1 MKPTDYFKAAGVAL
15 AVLVLTVAASFPM
28 VFVYA
33 TFVEPG
39 HPQSFYNEAAK
50 WIAPWSSHILGPILF
65 VAFNYWLAR
74 RSPQRNAIAFATA
87 TILFYIVID
96 FGMMLAF
103 VPPSALLN
111 STVALSLVG
120 KVIGALLGAWLGSRR
135 RAG

>member
-1 MKPTDYFKAAGVAL
+1 MKPTDYFKAAGVAV

-28 VFVYA
+28 VFAYA

-65 VAFNYWLAR
+65 FAFNYWLASR
-74 RSPQRNAIAFATA
+74 RPQRNAIAFATA

-96 FGMMLAF
+96 FGLMLAF
-103 VPPSALLN
+103 VPPAGLLN
-111 STVALSLVG
+111 VTVALSLMG
-120 KVIGALLGAWLGSRR
+120 KVIGALLGGWLGSGRR
-135 RAG
+135 VG